1 MRTADKTGNE
11 GQGNQSLN
19 SSNNEPF
26 KTPIQMFSFCSN
38 LNEVCCSKINR
49 STAAS
54 DTPRISRAI
63 DVDKLKCGAG
73 PYDTPNKIV
82 GEIDAI
88 KNSWP
93 GMVKTAVV
101 FWNLIFLVRMC
112 KIVKVALVLNYQQFC
127 GGTLID
133 SMHVVTA
140 AHCVAT

>member
-1 MRTADKTGNE
+1 MRIADKTGNE
-11 GQGNQSLN
+11 GQGNQSIN
-19 SSNNEPF
+19 SSHNEPLF

-38 LNEVCCSKINR
+38 LNEVCCSKMNR
-49 STAAS
+49 STAAAS

-93 GMVKTAVV
+93 GMV
-101 FWNLIFLVRMC
+101 
-112 KIVKVALVLNYQQFC
+112 
-127 GGTLID
+127 
-133 SMHVVTA
+133 
-140 AHCVAT
+140 

>member
-1 MRTADKTGNE
+1 MRIADKTGIE
-11 GQGNQSLN
+11 GQGNQSIN
-19 SSNNEPF
+19 SSHNEPLF

-38 LNEVCCSKINR
+38 LNEVCCSKMNR
-49 STAAS
+49 STAAAS

-93 GMVKTAVV
+93 GMV
-101 FWNLIFLVRMC
+101 
-112 KIVKVALVLNYQQFC
+112 
-127 GGTLID
+127 
-133 SMHVVTA
+133 
-140 AHCVAT
+140 